1 MTKTKDKQAADDA
14 KKRVERELEGG
25 TAGALA
31 GATIGAIGGAP
42 GAIAG
47 AIVGAIAGAVT
58 GRAVEKADEARAAG
72 DRELDGE
79 IGVSGGGL
87 GAPNLE
93 YPPPKIGASRADHQA
108 SARRAR
114 TRSPR
119 KDRSSPRSDAPISP
133 RRVPSPRPRLPQ
145 DEPW

>member
-93 YPPPKIGASRADHQA
+93 HPPARIGAYSGGSSGASPAGTDEEPAEGPIQPPK
-108 SARRAR
+108 
-114 TRSPR
+114 
-119 KDRSSPRSDAPISP
+119 
-133 RRVPSPRPRLPQ
+133 
-145 DEPW
+145 

>member
-1 MTKTKDKQAADDA
+1 MTKTKDEQAADDA

-31 GATIGAIGGAP
+31 GATMGALAGAP

-47 AIVGAIAGAVT
+47 AVVGAIAGAVT
-58 GRAVEKADEARAAG
+58 GRAVEKADEARAAE

-93 YPPPKIGASRADHQA
+93 HPSGGD
-108 SARRAR
+108 
-114 TRSPR
+114 
-119 KDRSSPRSDAPISP
+119 
-133 RRVPSPRPRLPQ
+133 RRVLGRVVRRQSGGRGRGARGRTDPAPDVTR
-145 DEPW
+145 